1 MIGLAL
7 SGGGSRAIAF
17 HLGCL
22 RALQD
27 RDILS
32 KVSVLSTVS
41 GGSVI
46 GGLYAYSDDSFG
58 EFDRKVVNLLSRG
71 LERRIVI
78 KLLFS
83 PTLLARVVATNV
95 ISSPVAAVASLL
107 GCNPPFRR
115 WASRTDALEAALEGV
130 VGDIRL
136 KEVKRPGLDVII
148 NACELRTGTAFRFS
162 NKRSGSWRGGE
173 IEGNEISVAHAVAS
187 SAAYPIFLPA
197 FDRSYTF
204 VKECEPPQQRRVV
217 LTDGGVY
224 DNLGI
229 SCLEPG
235 RDLKFS
241 LFTYSLDYII
251 CCDASDGQFDGKR
264 IPYFFLSRTEAA
276 FESIFRKVQDAAIS
290 RLYSYKQSGQIK
302 GFALPYL
309 GQLDSSLPF
318 PVPNLV
324 PREAVCG
331 YPTNFA
337 AMDPND
343 IERLALRGEQLTRA
357 LLKFHTPE
365 L

>member
-22 RALQD
+22 RALRE

-32 KVSVLSTVS
+32 KISVLSTVS

-46 GGLYAYSDDSFG
+46 GGMYAYSDASFG
-58 EFDRKVVNLLSRG
+58 EFDRKVVKLLSRG
-71 LERRIVI
+71 LERKIVI
-78 KLLFS
+78 KLLS
-83 PTLLARVVATNV
+83 PVLLARVVATNL
-95 ISSPVAAVASLL
+95 ISSPIAVAASLL

-115 WASRTDALEAALEGV
+115 WASRTDALEEALGEV
-130 VGDIRL
+130 LGDVQIN
-136 KEVKRPGLDVII
+136 EIKRPGLDVVI

-162 NKRSGSWRGGE
+162 NQRSGTWRYGE
-173 IEGNEISVAHAVAS
+173 IHDTRISVAHAVAS

-197 FDRSYTF
+197 FDRTYTF
-204 VKECEPPQQRRVV
+204 VKDGKVQRQRVI

-224 DNLGI
+224 DNLAI

-235 RDLKFS
+235 RDRRFS

-251 CCDASDGQFDGKR
+251 CCDASGGQFSGER
-264 IPYFFLSRTEAA
+264 IPYCFVSRTEAA
-276 FESIFRKVQDAAIS
+276 FESIFRKAQDAALS
-290 RLYSYKQSGQIK
+290 RLHSYKQAGQIK

-309 GQLDSSLPF
+309 GQMDSALPF
-318 PVPNLV
+318 PLSDLV
-324 PREAVCG
+324 PREAVYE

-337 AMDPND
+337 AMDEKD
-343 IERLALRGEQLTRA
+343 IERLALRGKQLTGM
-357 LLKFHTPE
+357 LLKVYTPE